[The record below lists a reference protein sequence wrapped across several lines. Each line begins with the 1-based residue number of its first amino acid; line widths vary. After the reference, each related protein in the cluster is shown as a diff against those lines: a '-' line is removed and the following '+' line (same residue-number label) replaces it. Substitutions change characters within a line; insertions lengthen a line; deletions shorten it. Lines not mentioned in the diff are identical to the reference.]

1 MFAGLNVLPKTA
13 WFSSY
18 SSGVTRDM
26 NISFLRKLNGA
37 WDAAGLLS
45 DTVNLDFTAIPYWG
59 DDDPFE
65 NNWSGKRNRAIAS
78 LQALLA
84 QDPENGIL
92 CYGDTTVRHENE
104 KDAALEFL
112 DFRRDSGKGKDLKYL
127 VFDSGFTAY
136 EILGKLNARGI
147 KFVTVQ
153 RRGKKLIEKTESLPA
168 ERWKDVRIEK
178 ANNKGR
184 TVTVSEDETE
194 LQGYG
199 GRARQIFIRSDG
211 RAKPAIII
219 TNDFSASAGDIIRKY
234 ARRWLVEKEISE
246 QIEFFHLNRNSS
258 GIVIKADFDLTMT
271 ILAHNLYRLLAAKF
285 DGYAHCGAKTVFD
298 KFVRNAGEVAV
309 DNNTVTVALKKK
321 RTLPLVLESFPD
333 SGEVY
338 PQLGFRKLSFKA
350 ANFT

>member
-1 MFAGLNVLPKTA
+1 MDRGAGMFAGLNVLPKTA

-26 NISFLRKLNGA
+26 NIAFLKRMNEV

-45 DTVNLDFTAIPYWG
+45 DTANLDFTAIPYWG

-65 NNWSGKRNRAIAS
+65 NN
-78 LQALLA
+78 
-84 QDPENGIL
+84 
-92 CYGDTTVRHENE
+92 
-104 KDAALEFL
+104 
-112 DFRRDSGKGKDLKYL
+112 
-127 VFDSGFTAY
+127 
-136 EILGKLNARGI
+136 
-147 KFVTVQ
+147 
-153 RRGKKLIEKTESLPA
+153 
-168 ERWKDVRIEK
+168 
-178 ANNKGR
+178 
-184 TVTVSEDETE
+184 
-194 LQGYG
+194 
-199 GRARQIFIRSDG
+199 
-211 RAKPAIII
+211 I
-219 TNDFSASAGDIIRKY
+219 TNDFSVSAGDIIRKY

-258 GIVIKADFDLTMT
+258 GIVIKVDFDLTMT

-309 DNNTVTVALKKK
+309 NDNTVTVALKKK

-333 SGEVY
+333 SGEAY
-338 PQLGFRKLSFKA
+338 PHLGFRKLSFKA